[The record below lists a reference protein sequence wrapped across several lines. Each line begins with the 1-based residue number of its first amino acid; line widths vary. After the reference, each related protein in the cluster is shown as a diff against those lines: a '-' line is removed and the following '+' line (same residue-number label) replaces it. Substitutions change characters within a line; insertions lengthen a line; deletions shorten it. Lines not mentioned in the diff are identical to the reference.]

1 MRCFVVSSHIRGYTP
16 DYIQIFLL
24 LENWFSVVSFFFG
37 WGEGGGGGPEA
48 PLFSIKY
55 LQSLYLP
62 HLNNGSDLSILIYRE
77 VPT

>member
-24 LENWFSVVSFFFG
+24 LENWFSVVSFFLD
-37 WGEGGGGGPEA
+37 GGRGGGPEA